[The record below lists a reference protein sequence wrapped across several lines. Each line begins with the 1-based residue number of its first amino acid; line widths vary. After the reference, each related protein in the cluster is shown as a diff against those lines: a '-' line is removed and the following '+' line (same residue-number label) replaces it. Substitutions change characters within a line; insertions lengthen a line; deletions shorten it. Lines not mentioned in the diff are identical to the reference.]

1 MFTTRRHT
9 GFGLALGLALA
20 GSFATQGLAAEK
32 CGEREKIVKALSE
45 KFQESRR
52 AMGLVS
58 AQSVMEIYMSPK
70 GTWTML
76 VSDTKGKS
84 CIVAAGEN
92 WQEQRIQAAG
102 LDS

>member
-1 MFTTRRHT
+1 V
-9 GFGLALGLALA
+9 LA
-20 GSFATQGLAAEK
+20 SK
-32 CGEREKIVKALSE
+32 Y
-45 KFQESRR
+45 QESRR

-76 VSDTKGKS
+76 VSNTKGES
-84 CIVAAGEN
+84 CIVAAGEA
-92 WQEQRIQAAG
+92 WQELAIQAAG